1 MENVSSLNIPKAHRR
16 KLLCIVVLSGVFG
29 FLLLSSFSCKQKDSS
44 SNKHEVVL
52 NQRSRSKIQTLD
64 PADVGDT
71 ASDGVC
77 REFYES
83 LYSYHYLKR
92 PQQVVP
98 ELAAGMPD
106 VSDDGTTYRIP
117 VKKGIMFHDDP
128 CFPDGKG
135 RQLTAHDFVYAFK
148 RIANVKVQ
156 SKSWYIFNG
165 RVLGLDDFR
174 EYSKGCVKGQVDYTR
189 PVEGLYAEDNF
200 TLVIKLHQ
208 PWPQLI
214 YWLAFLP
221 TAPMAKEAVDHYGP
235 DIVSHPVGTGPFVL
249 KQWHRGI
256 YLEAVRNPNYRQ
268 VLYPA
273 EGEPGDAEA
282 GLLADAGK
290 RLPFIDRVFWRV
302 VVEDQ
307 PRWLLLMRGDID
319 INSIPKDN
327 FGQAVAMGTGLT
339 DEMKRRNMKLKLFDE
354 PSTFWLGMNM
364 NDPVLGS
371 NKPLR
376 YAINYAIDR
385 EKFIEIIESSKGK
398 PAFGFIPL
406 VMAGYDEGVKD
417 WSPCHFD
424 LEKAKAYLK
433 EAEKVHGG
441 PIPKLRIAI
450 GRTNTKQKQ
459 TLQFLSRSL
468 SEIGLQIETE
478 LFDWPT
484 FLEKLRTSGMQMF
497 FTGWMAD
504 YPDAESFLGV
514 FYSPNASWPNS
525 TNFNNPAFNAIYEQV
540 SVMPDCPERT
550 ELYRQAQRMVVEEM
564 PCAFIYHRVGYIIHH
579 DWLENL
585 KPDPYKADTIGFGQL
600 KYYKIDTQKR
610 EEYRKTLR

>member
-1 MENVSSLNIPKAHRR
+1 MENVSSLNIPKAHVR
-16 KLLCIVVLSGVFG
+16 KLLYIVVLPVVLA
-29 FLLLSSFSCKQKDSS
+29 FLFLSSFSCKQKNPSS
-44 SNKHEVVL
+44 DKQEAVL

-106 VSDDGTTYRIP
+106 VSTDGTTYRIP
-117 VKKGIMFHDDP
+117 VQKGITFYDDP

-165 RVLGLDDFR
+165 RIVGLDDFR
-174 EYSKGCVKGQVDYTR
+174 EYSKGCAKGQVDYAR
-189 PVEGLYAEDNF
+189 PVEGLYAEDDF

-221 TAPMAKEAVDHYGP
+221 TAPMAKEAVDYYGP
-235 DIVSHPVGTGPFVL
+235 DIVKHPVGTGPFVL

-256 YLEAVRNPNYRQ
+256 YLEAERNPNYRQ

-319 INSIPKDN
+319 INTIPKDN
-327 FGQAVAMGTGLT
+327 FGQAVSMGTDLT

-354 PSTFWLGMNM
+354 PDTFWVGMNM

-385 EKFIEIIESSKGK
+385 EKFIKIIQNTKGK
-398 PAFGFIPL
+398 PAYGFIPL
-406 VMAGYDEGVKD
+406 IMAGYDESIKD
-417 WSPCHFD
+417 WSPCRFD
-424 LEKAKAYLK
+424 PDKAKAYLR
-433 EAEKVHGG
+433 EAEKVNGG
-441 PIPKLRIAI
+441 PIPKLRLAI
-450 GRTNTKQKQ
+450 GRTGPVERQ

-468 SEIGLQIETE
+468 SEIGLQIETQ
-478 LFDWPT
+478 LYDWPT
-484 FLEKLRTSGMQMF
+484 FLEKLRTGGMQMF
-497 FTGWMAD
+497 FSGWMAD
-504 YPDAESFLGV
+504 YPDAESFLGC
-514 FYSPNASWPNS
+514 FYGPNASWPNS
-525 TNFNNPAFNAIYEQV
+525 TNLNSSEYNAIYEQV
-540 SVMPDCPERT
+540 SVMPDSPERT
-550 ELYRQAQRMVVEEM
+550 ELYRRAERIVVEEM
-564 PCAFIYHRVGYIIHH
+564 SCAFIYHRVGYIIHH

-585 KPDPYKADTIGFGQL
+585 KPDPYKADTNGFGQL

-610 EEYRKTLR
+610 DEYRKTFR